1 VDKNTTKQDKL
12 MDYIDFFI
20 FFAVSAIGG
29 AINSV
34 AGGGTF
40 LTFPVFI
47 LNGLSPLQANVMS
60 TIALCPGS
68 IASAYA
74 YRSQLDIDRALL
86 KQFMLVNLIGSIIG
100 TAILLTL
107 PEVTFERAVP
117 WLLLFATLLFT
128 FGGRA
133 NIPLPLRERVARIAS
148 RVRGKTIKSPLS
160 SVFLR
165 TYFVSPRKTV
175 LSLKGRGIALQFLI
189 AIYGGY
195 FGAGQ
200 GILMLAMLQL
210 LGFTDIHRMNA
221 LKVVMGSAINVVA
234 MVVFIFAGK
243 VVWAL
248 APVMIL
254 GAVLGGYLGAHGA
267 LKISPQKIRWLV
279 SAIGFAMTAYFFLR

>member
-1 VDKNTTKQDKL
+1 
-12 MDYIDFFI
+12 MDLLNILVFFG
-20 FFAVSAIGG
+20 VSAIGG
-29 AINSV
+29 MLNSV

-68 IASAYA
+68 MASAYA
-74 YRSQLDIDRALL
+74 YKKRLDIDRKLL
-86 KQFMLVNLIGSIIG
+86 KAFLVVNLIGSIIG
-100 TAILLTL
+100 TAILLLL

-128 FGGRA
+128 FGGRM
-133 NIPLPLRERVARIAS
+133 NFPLPLRERVASVAR
-148 RVRGKTIKSPLS
+148 RVRGSRKNKNPLT

-165 TYFVSPRKTV
+165 TYSVSPRKTV
-175 LSLKGRGIALQFLI
+175 LSLKGRGLLMQLSI

-200 GILMLAMLQL
+200 GILMLAMLQF

-221 LKVVMGSAINVVA
+221 LKVVLGSAINLVA
-234 MVVFIFAGK
+234 MVVFILAGK

-254 GAVLGGYLGAHGA
+254 GAVFGGYLGAHGA
-267 LKISPQKIRWLV
+267 LKVSPQKIRMLV
-279 SAIGFAMTAYFFLR
+279 SVIGALMTLYFFIR

>member
-1 VDKNTTKQDKL
+1 
-12 MDYIDFFI
+12 MDYIDFII
-20 FFAVSAIGG
+20 FFVISAIGG

-74 YRSQLDIDRALL
+74 YRRQLTIERSLL
-86 KQFMLVNLIGSIIG
+86 KQFMLVNLIGSILG
-100 TAILLTL
+100 TTILLTL

-128 FGGRA
+128 FGGYAIRW
-133 NIPLPLRERVARIAS
+133 I
-148 RVRGKTIKSPLS
+148 KKSPEHNAS
-160 SVFLR
+160 SKSGV
-165 TYFVSPRKTV
+165 
-175 LSLKGRGIALQFLI
+175 ALQFLI
-189 AIYGGY
+189 AVYGGY

-234 MVVFIFAGK
+234 MVIFIFAGQ

-248 APVMIL
+248 APVMIV

-267 LKISPQKIRWLV
+267 LKISPAKVRVLV
-279 SAIGFAMTAYFFLR
+279 SVIGFAMTAYFFLKP

>member
-1 VDKNTTKQDKL
+1 VDKNTTKQDKI

-128 FGGRA
+128 FGGYAIRW
-133 NIPLPLRERVARIAS
+133 I
-148 RVRGKTIKSPLS
+148 KKSPEHNAVQSKVASPCNS
-160 SVFLR
+160 S
-165 TYFVSPRKTV
+165 SPFTV
-175 LSLKGRGIALQFLI
+175 
-189 AIYGGY
+189 AI
-195 FGAGQ
+195 
-200 GILMLAMLQL
+200 
-210 LGFTDIHRMNA
+210 
-221 LKVVMGSAINVVA
+221 
-234 MVVFIFAGK
+234 
-243 VVWAL
+243 L
-248 APVMIL
+248 AP
-254 GAVLGGYLGAHGA
+254 ARASSCSPCCNYWVLPT
-267 LKISPQKIRWLV
+267 S
-279 SAIGFAMTAYFFLR
+279 TA